1 MNNLKS
7 FSIFTHL
14 TTSQLRTVCV
24 EDWCL
29 KEFLFVCGSITRFEV
44 VPVGRPPALSPD
56 ALVRWSHEG
65 PPHGADLLQ
74 RQVQS
79 SNSETAADRWVGT
92 NRRSQ
97 NMNTDIITKRG
108 IEGAVILFL
117 LPSYFITVSKKIYIL
132 IIPNDLFPFRLH
144 IYMLWFKS
152 SLYWVWFGLAVGRS
166 GGVMTPPCG
175 EHPQTHAAALTS
187 CLPSDKDKLLIK
199 RTLMTF
205 MDESSSSRYFPLVSW
220 PRPFVGEGSPSD
232 LTGGKCKFWG
242 QFNSMK

>member
-1 MNNLKS
+1 MFEGIPFRLWFNNPIWSCACRSSSSSLTWRAGSLKS
-7 FSIFTHL
+7 WGA
-14 TTSQLRTVCV
+14 TTR
-24 EDWCL
+24 
-29 KEFLFVCGSITRFEV
+29 R
-44 VPVGRPPALSPD
+44 RSP
-56 ALVRWSHEG
+56 
-65 PPHGADLLQ
+65 
-74 RQVQS
+74 
-79 SNSETAADRWVGT
+79 SETSAKLKFRDSC
-92 NRRSQ
+92 RSVSRHKH
-97 NMNTDIITKRG
+97 IITKRG